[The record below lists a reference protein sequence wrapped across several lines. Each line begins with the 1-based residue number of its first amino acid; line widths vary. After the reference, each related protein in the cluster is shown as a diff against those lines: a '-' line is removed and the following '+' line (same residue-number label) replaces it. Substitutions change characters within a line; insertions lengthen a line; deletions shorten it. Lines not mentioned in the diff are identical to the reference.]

1 MTEQVHKMQ
10 SNKSNSQNIRERL
23 KQEVLNLTEQQIEYV
38 LRRLRNEIL

>member
-1 MTEQVHKMQ
+1 MKEQVHKMQ

-23 KQEVLNLTEQQIEYV
+23 KKEILNLSEQQIEYV

>member
-10 SNKSNSQNIRERL
+10 SNESNSHNIRERL
-23 KQEVLNLTEQQIEYV
+23 KKEILNLSEEQIEYV